1 MVHFLISSRH
11 SGISGCSGALEL
23 SLPPFSPLYLQT
35 ECWLLEKRPLLTLF
49 FIYSPHQYSC
59 TPSLY
64 LRSFEVIS
72 HCIKT
77 REAGGKIA
85 WEPTL
90 IRPGKTESWRKS
102 AIGFIPTACLIHQ
115 TADQYLT
122 VIPTPTHSL
131 AMHNPPT
138 CPIAREGWGFEL
150 RGSRGYVWQSH
161 HELIHFGSSQPLHYG
176 IRCSRLHVDRAGFLI
191 MVLTRTAHFG
201 CLITTHDEYY
211 QGSWE
216 TLNIKKQ
223 IKWFQYK

>member
-1 MVHFLISSRH
+1 MLWSFRAISTP
-11 SGISGCSGALEL
+11 LL
-23 SLPPFSPLYLQT
+23 PSLPAF
-35 ECWLLEKRPLLTLF
+35 CWLLEKRPLLTLF

-102 AIGFIPTACLIHQ
+102 AIGFIPTAFLIHQ
-115 TADQYLT
+115 TTDQYLT

-138 CPIAREGWGFEL
+138 CPIAREGWGYEL
-150 RGSRGYVWQSH
+150 RGSRGYVWQGH

-176 IRCSRLHVDRAGFLI
+176 IRCSRLHVGRVFNHGLDQDCTFWMSYYHTWWILAVKLRNI
-191 MVLTRTAHFG
+191 EHYITNQMVPV
-201 CLITTHDEYY
+201 
-211 QGSWE
+211 
-216 TLNIKKQ
+216 
-223 IKWFQYK
+223 